1 MDSEQI
7 QLEIK
12 NENAFIEIH
21 YKEDNIDIINL
32 EDLIKQSNLELN
44 KTYNLIKIPKEYTKK
59 EITLKFDDINLK
71 SFTIYKGYIKP
82 PYTFIYN
89 IIKDNNT
96 FEVDSFNLDIDEYYK
111 NNIQLMEGEI
121 YSIMIHKLNNNIKLN
136 IKIEAQKD
144 EENKGDENKGIKAW
158 EIILIAIGTIIA
170 IFLITIVIM
179 YFFGKR
185 KTSNKD
191 IKEKVQALNEFE
203 DI

>member
-32 EDLIKQSNLELN
+32 EDLIEQSNLELN

-89 IIKDNNT
+89 IIEDNNT
-96 FEVDSFNLDIDEYYK
+96 FEVDSFNLDIDEHYK
-111 NNIQLMEGEI
+111 NNIQLMEDEI

-136 IKIEAQKD
+136 IKLK
-144 EENKGDENKGIKAW
+144 IKKMKK
-158 EIILIAIGTIIA
+158 IK
-170 IFLITIVIM
+170 VM
-179 YFFGKR
+179 K
-185 KTSNKD
+185 
-191 IKEKVQALNEFE
+191 IKE
-203 DI
+203 